1 MIMATFIETG
11 HAKNVANFEQL
22 TSFIVGWGT
31 TYNPSKATLK
41 IAAMQALLTNA
52 KNVVSVV
59 NSSLPPNKNAVTA
72 RETAFKPLS
81 KLATRIMNAVIA
93 TDTTP
98 EVDENVKTLIRKIQG
113 KRAEAKKTEEELKT
127 LAEEGKETK
136 NVSSSQ
142 MSYDSRLDSFDKL
155 IKLLTS
161 IPLYAPNE
169 AELKVTALTTLYNDL
184 RTKNT
189 AVVTTLV
196 PLSNARITRNDLM
209 YKENIGLV
217 DIALDSKSY
226 IKSAFGGTSPQYKQ
240 VSKLKFTSPR

>member
-1 MIMATFIETG
+1 MATFIETG

-22 TSFIVGWGT
+22 TSFIAGFGT
-31 TYNPSKATLK
+31 AYNPSKASIKL
-41 IAAMQALLTNA
+41 AAMQTLLTNA
-52 KNVVSVV
+52 KNVVGVV
-59 NSSLPPNKNAVTA
+59 NSSLSANKNAVSA

-98 EVDENVKTLIRKIQG
+98 EVNENVKALVRKIQG
-113 KRAEAKKTEEELKT
+113 KRATAKKTDEELQA
-127 LAEEGKETK
+127 LAKEGKETR

-155 IKLLTS
+155 IKHLTS

-169 AELKVTALTTLYNDL
+169 ADLKVATLTTMLNDL
-184 RTKNT
+184 KAKNT
-189 AVVTTLV
+189 AVVATLV
-196 PLSNARITRNDLM
+196 SLSNARIARNDLM
-209 YKENIGLV
+209 YKANTGML
-217 DIALDSKSY
+217 DIALDSKAY

-240 VSKLKFTSPR
+240 VSKLKFTSTR

>member
-1 MIMATFIETG
+1 MATFIETG

-22 TSFIVGWGT
+22 TSFIAGFGT
-31 TYNPSKATLK
+31 AYNPSKASIKL
-41 IAAMQALLTNA
+41 AAMQTLLANA
-52 KNVVSVV
+52 KNVVGVV
-59 NSSLPPNKNAVTA
+59 NSSLPATKNAVSA

-127 LAEEGKETK
+127 LAEEGKVTK

-184 RTKNT
+184 KTKNT

-209 YKENIGLV
+209 YKENTGLV
-217 DIALDSKSY
+217 DIALDSKAY

>member
-22 TSFIVGWGT
+22 TSFITGFGT
-31 TYNPSKATLK
+31 AYNPSKASIKL
-41 IAAMQALLTNA
+41 AAMQTLLTNA
-52 KNVVSVV
+52 KNVVGVV
-59 NSSLPPNKNAVTA
+59 NSSLPANKNAVSA

-169 AELKVTALTTLYNDL
+169 VELKVTALTTLYNDL
-184 RTKNT
+184 KTKNT

-209 YKENIGLV
+209 YKENTGLV
-217 DIALDSKSY
+217 DIALDSKAY

>member
-1 MIMATFIETG
+1 MATFIETG

-22 TSFIVGWGT
+22 TSFIAGFGT
-31 TYNPSKATLK
+31 AYNPSKASIKL
-41 IAAMQALLTNA
+41 AAMQTLLTNA
-52 KNVVSVV
+52 KNVVGVV
-59 NSSLPPNKNAVTA
+59 NSSLPANKNAVSA

-113 KRAEAKKTEEELKT
+113 KRAEAKKSEEELKT

-169 AELKVTALTTLYNDL
+169 AEIKVTALTALYNDL
-184 RTKNT
+184 KTKNT
-189 AVVTTLV
+189 AVITTQV
-196 PLSNARITRNDLM
+196 PLSNARIIRNDLL
-209 YKENIGLV
+209 YKEITGLV
-217 DIALDSKSY
+217 DIALDSKTY
-226 IKSAFGGTSPQYKQ
+226 IKSAFGATSPQYKQ
-240 VSKLKFTSPR
+240 ISKLQFKTVIQ